1 VNAHGGAD
9 VIGLDLGG
17 TFLKAARVA
26 PDGTIGRRLREP
38 VSARSADELLSQ
50 LARAVRILEED
61 GPVPAVGLGIPGIV
75 ERSDGRAHGVPN
87 LPAIEGLPV
96 GAELEARTGR
106 RAFAVNDANAA
117 ALAESWLGAGRD
129 ALSLM
134 LVTLGTGVGGGLVLD
149 GALFTGLAGYAG
161 EVGHIQVEPN
171 GARCGCDSWG
181 CIETIAGAGGWARR
195 AEAALATR
203 PSALAGQVLEP
214 AVIVDAARRGDAVA
228 LEVLDGTARAL
239 GAGIAAVFEPPEP
252 RARRDRRRSRRRR
265 ADPDRPHRGGGEAA
279 HVPRGVR
286 RLQLPRGRA
295 RQRRG
300 RRGRGPR
307 RARRDARLMFESR
320 TRLAEDIAQA
330 LSALRAAG
338 EDATRACSTAPA
350 CCSSRRRTASRPGPA
365 EVPRGAAA
373 GPLRA
378 A

>member
-1 VNAHGGAD
+1 MRFRCKNPGVNAHGGAD

-50 LARAVRILEED
+50 LARAVRTLEEH

-75 ERSDGRAHGVPN
+75 ERSDGRARGVPN

-129 ALSLM
+129 ALSVL
-134 LVTLGTGVGGGLVLD
+134 LVTLGTGVGGGLVFD

-171 GARCGCDSWG
+171 GVRCGCDSWG

-195 AEAALATR
+195 AEAALARR
-203 PSALAGQVLEP
+203 PSALAGQVLDP

-239 GAGIAAVFEPPEP
+239 GAGIAAVLNLLNLE
-252 RARRDRRRSRRRR
+252 RVVI
-265 ADPDRPHRGGGEAA
+265 GGG
-279 HVPRGVR
+279 V
-286 RLQLPRGRA
+286 
-295 RQRRG
+295 
-300 RRGRGPR
+300 
-307 RARRDARLMFESR
+307 
-320 TRLAEDIAQA
+320 
-330 LSALRAAG
+330 
-338 EDATRACSTAPA
+338 
-350 CCSSRRRTASRPGPA
+350 
-365 EVPRGAAA
+365 AAA
-373 GPLRA
+373 GPILIDRIVAEAKQRTFPAVFAGCSFRPATLGSDAGVVGAARVALVGLRA
-378 A
+378 